1 MTTGNTGNT
10 GKRRSTGGVVAVAAT
25 IGLAAL
31 IGVRVKETLAGRE
44 ALAAAMA
51 ATASAA
57 GGSAKATKSTVR
69 GTKVTWRPAVP
80 VTGTLSPIQQ
90 ADLAFKIGGALRV
103 VNVKEGARVKTGQP
117 LASLDG
123 AELAAQAAAA
133 RAGLRAAEIGVELA
147 LDGQR
152 RMDALFAG
160 GTVSESDHVTVGRKA
175 ELAKADLER
184 ARAQVRLVD
193 TTVGS
198 TTLSA
203 PFAGLV
209 TRVPAGIGKIVG
221 PGEPLFHLEDTSVL
235 KLSAT
240 VSENDAL
247 LLEPGNAVAIDGNE
261 AAKGTIT
268 AVLRSL
274 DPQTRRVP
282 VVAEIPNDGPTPLL
296 AGSFV
301 RATVT
306 SPREIEVLAFPVAVL
321 RKGSQDEVV
330 VVKDGRAHIA
340 RVTVTPGKEPAQ
352 VYVRDGLSAADEV
365 LLGAT
370 SEVREGEAIATG
382 PQAAPNP
389 GATGPQAAP
398 NPGAT
403 GPQAAPNPGATGPQA
418 APNPGDP
425 TPTK

>member
-1 MTTGNTGNT
+1 MTTE
-10 GKRRSTGGVVAVAAT
+10 STGGTVKRRGTGGVIAVAAT
-25 IGLAAL
+25 VGLAAL
-31 IGVRVKETLAGRE
+31 IGVRVKETLAGRD
-44 ALAAAMA
+44 ALQAAMA

-57 GGSAKATKSTVR
+57 AGAPAKGAKSTVR
-69 GTKVTWRPAVP
+69 GVKTTWRAAVP

-90 ADLAFKIGGALRV
+90 ADLAFKIGGALRA
-103 VNVKEGARVKTGQP
+103 VNVKEGAHVRVGQP

-123 AELAAQAAAA
+123 AELAAQASAA

-147 LDGQR
+147 LDTQR
-152 RMDALFAG
+152 RMDALFTG
-160 GTVSESDHVTVGRKA
+160 GSVSDSDHVVIGRKT

-184 ARAQVRLVD
+184 ARAQVRLMD
-193 TTVGS
+193 ATVGS

-240 VSENDAL
+240 VSEGDAL
-247 LLEPGNAVAIDGNE
+247 LLEQGNAVTLDGRE
-261 AAKGTIT
+261 GAKGTVT

-282 VVAEIPNDGPTPLL
+282 IVAEIPNDPAAPLL

-301 RATVT
+301 RATVI
-306 SPREIEVLAFPVAVL
+306 SPREVDVLALPVSVL

-330 VVKDGRAHIA
+330 VVKDGKAHIA
-340 RVTVTPGKEPAQ
+340 HVTVTPGKEPAQ
-352 VYVRDGLSAADEV
+352 VFVREGLSATDDV

-370 SEVREGEAIATG
+370 SEVREGEPVDAT
-382 PQAAPNP
+382 AAR
-389 GATGPQAAP
+389 
-398 NPGAT
+398 
-403 GPQAAPNPGATGPQA
+403 
-418 APNPGDP
+418 
-425 TPTK
+425 